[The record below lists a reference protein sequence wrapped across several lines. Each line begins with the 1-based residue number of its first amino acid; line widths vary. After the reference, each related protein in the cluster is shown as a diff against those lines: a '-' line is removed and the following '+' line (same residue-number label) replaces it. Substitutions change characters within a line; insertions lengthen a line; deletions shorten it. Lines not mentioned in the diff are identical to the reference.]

1 MFKRIVALFLF
12 SLIVISSFATTAS
25 AVDSAI
31 LVKLIDYAFEQDV
44 IGHAV
49 NGFSSLLKSDTCGTS
64 PNGKHDFQK
73 QNTMFNGESGVFYMC
88 QYCGRASADVFSEAY
103 TQYTDQMQTDLGS
116 ATLINGG
123 VRVYFKSSGFSAG
136 YADKQSVTEIGNAL
150 MAFSLWTNRENA
162 GTYFKLCDFTVPFA
176 CNYTYGMS
184 FTTSN
189 CSPSWSYCG
198 NSGSFGSGSS
208 TNVRLGYLY
217 FPNPLD
223 GFYTA
228 SGYAYADLF
237 PVSGAISDQT
247 TVNITNNSRPT
258 ILTGDIGYY
267 NEGELQV
274 IEDQTIVNEAENT
287 VTDPVTGE
295 SKEIESWVYDYIK
308 RMYEILTTDG
318 EKTTVTYGDEYI
330 TYETGDK
337 TYNFYYVDADASGSG
352 SVDIGGDGSDISG
365 FLNWWKNEWL
375 EFRTWLA
382 RTFAGSSYDPDHT
395 HEYKST
401 VVSDSTCITSGLTLF
416 TCSCGDSYEERSD
429 VLPHDYEFYQ
439 TIPATYDEQGN
450 VVTDAYDMY
459 VCSMCNRI
467 SRVPVDTQ
475 PSEETE
481 DNQEKSLLGSFGLLR
496 DLLSFFWNGFN
507 GFIGDGIGKFIT
519 TSGDSSN
526 DVFSI
531 LGEVDWSG

>member
-1 MFKRIVALFLF
+1 MVFDNCYV
-12 SLIVISSFATTAS
+12 SS
-25 AVDSAI
+25 
-31 LVKLIDYAFEQDV
+31 YM
-44 IGHAV
+44 
-49 NGFSSLLKSDTCGTS
+49 
-64 PNGKHDFQK
+64 P
-73 QNTMFNGESGVFYMC
+73 QNYNINSGVKVYPGNGSESLAVEQKVAGNFASFS
-88 QYCGRASADVFSEAY
+88 GRAYFDLTPY
-103 TQYTDQMQTDLGS
+103 TGVVGDHT
-116 ATLINGG
+116 TL
-123 VRVYFKSSGFSAG
+123 
-136 YADKQSVTEIGNAL
+136 
-150 MAFSLWTNRENA
+150 
-162 GTYFKLCDFTVPFA
+162 
-176 CNYTYGMS
+176 
-184 FTTSN
+184 
-189 CSPSWSYCG
+189 
-198 NSGSFGSGSS
+198 
-208 TNVRLGYLY
+208 
-217 FPNPLD
+217 
-223 GFYTA
+223 
-228 SGYAYADLF
+228 
-237 PVSGAISDQT
+237 
-247 TVNITNNSRPT
+247 NITNNSRPT

-308 RMYEILTTDG
+308 RIYEILTTDG

-352 SVDIGGDGSDISG
+352 SVDIGGSGDVSG
-365 FLNWWKNEWL
+365 FLDWWKNEWL

-382 RTFAGSSYDPDHT
+382 RTFAGLSYDPDHT

-401 VVSDSTCITSGLTLF
+401 VVSESTCITSGLTLF

-450 VVTDAYDMY
+450 IVTDAYDMY
-459 VCSMCNRI
+459 ICSMCNRI

-526 DVFSI
+526 DIFSI